1 MRKLIYLS
9 FFLFS
14 ILCSVIGQNQV
25 YMFSYFTGNGE
36 DGLHLAYSEDGLQ
49 WNALKNGESFLTPTV
64 GEHKLMRDPSIWQ
77 GPDGVFHMVWTSS
90 WTDRGIGYAS
100 SVDLV
105 NWSEQK
111 YIPVMEHEP
120 TARNCWAPE
129 LFYDDASGLYY
140 IFWTTTIPGRH
151 SDISDSESEKGL
163 NHRMYYVTTRD
174 FNEFSSTQ
182 MFFDPEFSVIDA
194 AIINNLFDGGYL
206 MIVKKMKTLIRRKR
220 ICV

>member
-1 MRKLIYLS
+1 
-9 FFLFS
+9 
-14 ILCSVIGQNQV
+14 
-25 YMFSYFTGNGE
+25 
-36 DGLHLAYSEDGLQ
+36 
-49 WNALKNGESFLTPTV
+49 
-64 GEHKLMRDPSIWQ
+64 
-77 GPDGVFHMVWTSS
+77 MVWTSS

-194 AIINNLFDGGYL
+194 VIINNLFDGGYL
-206 MIVKKMKTLIRRKR
+206 MIVKK
-220 ICV
+220 